1 MLSKGLFIFIYT
13 SKTGYESFQKQWISL
28 LEVHHSI
35 CCAEIVPKSHILLCT
50 IWEPTS
56 VENNTMW
63 SIGDWW
69 MLRNPSPICCMSLSK
84 DGFESLQRQ
93 WWYILAIVSH
103 LLCFLRVPE
112 TWYFVCN
119 LAVNLSET
127 YHSVTHKWLTDAVN
141 IFFELPYALNKGYG
155 ALQKQWMSI
164 LLVHHP
170 IFNTYKGSPTLYFC
184 LIW

>member
-1 MLSKGLFIFIYT
+1 MGAAKPFSH
-13 SKTGYESFQKQWISL
+13 L
-28 LEVHHSI
+28 LYV
-35 CCAEIVPKSHILLCT
+35 
-50 IWEPTS
+50 
-56 VENNTMW
+56 
-63 SIGDWW
+63 
-69 MLRNPSPICCMSLSK
+69 SK

-127 YHSVTHKWLTDAVN
+127 YNSVTHKWLTDAVN
-141 IFFELPYALNKGYG
+141 IFFELPYALNDKGYG

-184 LIW
+184 LIWYLGNIGGNGKVWPISGKQMLSNALPILICIMHPMNSMTHPR